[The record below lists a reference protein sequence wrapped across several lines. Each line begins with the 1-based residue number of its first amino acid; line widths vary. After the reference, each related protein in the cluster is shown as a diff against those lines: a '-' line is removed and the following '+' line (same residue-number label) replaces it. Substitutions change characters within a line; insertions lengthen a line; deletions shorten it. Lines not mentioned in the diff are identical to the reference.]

1 VIIYVAEH
9 RYMLETLWWV
19 LVLAIAGK
27 IVNLLLNRP
36 PRSKEKKP

>member
-1 VIIYVAEH
+1 VIDRIVEYQYLA
-9 RYMLETLWWV
+9 ETLWWV

-36 PRSKEKKP
+36 PRRKEKP